1 VLADDIVGRF
11 PPNPSNHRER
21 RAKYLDLVP
30 AFPVHW
36 PYGGRMRLYRDLII
50 ISAGFSALLL
60 GTLVLPLWVLLVLGC
75 AFAGGLIV
83 RRRLEHR
90 RKMEAIHQRLINL
103 RSEGLVIEEKVREA
117 EDDVFYRMI
126 MTLLGDLER
135 SLFKLVEKNIQLLSL
150 KEIGRTI
157 ISSLDEQRL
166 TDSVFEYL
174 NRGVGY
180 KEAAFIILRKKK
192 RSFQAIVT
200 IERASRMVRRA
211 LNFGFADL
219 ASPVYDAFLAG
230 KPFLIK
236 DAAMHPLLTIGGEEL
251 FPGSTMTSYLCV
263 PLLKSSEANLC
274 FESEDCLLR
283 KPGHSH
289 VEPSSDTPYLRS
301 DECLSCPAIP
311 LLGALIVT
319 DGYRGTPLTNIDQVT
334 LETVGSLVSSNME
347 NWYLYQELRQEE
359 IFRERVIEGMLNGVF
374 VTDREGNVTLA
385 NRAARDMCQYKQRQI
400 RALRID
406 DMIIGEPG
414 GGAKKSPVFQLFE
427 NNVPLTHYDC
437 HLRRK
442 DGMHVPI
449 RMNASALSAEDGEV
463 QGAIIEFIDMSEI
476 TRMEEE
482 IRYLDRLAVLGRFTS
497 AIAHEIRNPLTGIA
511 AGIQYI
517 NRSQSLSPEHR
528 ENIAFVLN
536 EVDRLNRIITDLFK
550 VAKPHDLLCQKVSVR
565 NLIDRSY
572 RPLEEIFRN
581 KAVAFGLS
589 VEDNIPLIEVDP
601 DQIVQV
607 LINILKNAAEAVG
620 QGGTVSVAARLY
632 EGGDPDVVREKLRD
646 MVCIE
651 IADNGA
657 GIVHDEKE
665 RIFEPFFSRKKGG
678 TGLGLFVS
686 QSIIQHHH
694 GRISVSSDVG
704 KGTSFR
710 LYLPIARPRK
720 GGSV

>member
-1 VLADDIVGRF
+1 
-11 PPNPSNHRER
+11 
-21 RAKYLDLVP
+21 
-30 AFPVHW
+30 
-36 PYGGRMRLYRDLII
+36 MRLYRDFIV
-50 ISAGFSALLL
+50 ISAGFGALLVA
-60 GTLVLPLWVLLVLGC
+60 TLVFPLWVSLVLGC
-75 AFAGGLIV
+75 ALTGGMIL
-83 RRRLEHR
+83 RRRAGHR
-90 RKMEAIHQRLINL
+90 RRMKAIHERLMNL
-103 RSEGLVIEEKVREA
+103 RSDGLVIEEKVRDA

-126 MTLLGDLER
+126 MMLLDDLER

-180 KEAAFIILRKKK
+180 KETAFVILRKKR
-192 RSFQAIVT
+192 RSFQAIVM
-200 IERASRMVRRA
+200 IERASRVVRRA
-211 LNFGFADL
+211 LNFGFEDL
-219 ASPVYDAFLAG
+219 AGPVYDSFLAG

-236 DAAMHPLLTIGGEEL
+236 DAAMHPLLTVGGEQL
-251 FPGSTMTSYLCV
+251 FPESTMTSYLCV
-263 PLLKSSEANLC
+263 PLMKSAETILC
-274 FESEDCLLR
+274 HESEDCPLR
-283 KPGHSH
+283 RPGRSH
-289 VEPSSDTPYLRS
+289 PEPGPETPYLRTE
-301 DECLSCPAIP
+301 ECLSCPGIP

-347 NWYLYQELRQEE
+347 NWYLFQELRQEE

-374 VTDREGNVTLA
+374 VTDRDGNVTLA

-400 RALRID
+400 RELRID
-406 DMIIGEPG
+406 DVIIGEAG
-414 GGAKKSPVFQLFE
+414 GSVKKSPVFRLFE
-427 NNVPLTHYDC
+427 NNAPLTHYDA

-449 RMNASALSAEDGEV
+449 RMNASALSTEDGEV
-463 QGAIIEFIDMSEI
+463 QGAIVEFIDMSEI

-517 NRSQSLSPEHR
+517 NRSQGLSVEHR
-528 ENIAFVLN
+528 ENISFVLN

-550 VAKPHDLLCQKVSVR
+550 VAKPHDLLCQRVAVKD
-565 NLIDRSY
+565 LIDRSY
-572 RPLEEIFRN
+572 RPLEDIFKN
-581 KAVAFGLS
+581 KGIAFGVA
-589 VEDNIPLIEVDP
+589 VEDNVPLIEVDP
-601 DQIVQV
+601 DQIMQV
-607 LINILKNAAEAVG
+607 LINVLKNAAEAVG
-620 QGGTVSVAARLY
+620 QAGVISLAARLY
-632 EGGDPDVVREKLRD
+632 DGGDPDVVREKYRD

-651 IADNGA
+651 ITDNGA
-657 GIVHDEKE
+657 GIGHDEKE
-665 RIFEPFFSRKKGG
+665 KIFEPFFSRKKGG

-686 QSIIQHHH
+686 QSIVQHHH
-694 GRISVSSDVG
+694 GRISVSSELG

-710 LYLPIARPRK
+710 LYLPIARPKK
-720 GGSV
+720 GGTV